1 MFSRKSGQGDAQ
13 ALLAALGRSHAV
25 IEFGLD
31 GTIVTANKN
40 FLDVL
45 GYRLEEIQGKHHAM
59 FVTPEQ
65 RGSVEYRDFWAA
77 LNRGEFQAA
86 EFKRVGKGGRE
97 IWIEASYDPVLDANG
112 RPVKVVK
119 FATDITQKKMRGLAD
134 TSKMAAIGR
143 AQATI
148 EFQLDGTIVTA
159 NDNFL
164 QAVGY
169 ALSDIQGKHHSMFI
183 SPAERDSAA
192 YREFWAALNRG
203 EYKTGEYKRFGKNGK
218 EVWILSI
225 L

>member
-1 MFSRKSGQGDAQ
+1 LLTQKSIAVVLDSLGEKLMFSRKSGQADAQ

-40 FLDVL
+40 FLDAL

-65 RGSVEYRDFWAA
+65 RDSVEYRDFWAA

-112 RPVKVVK
+112 KPVKVVK

-134 TSKMAAIGR
+134 TSKIAAIGR

-148 EFQLDGTIVTA
+148 EFKLDGTIVTA

-169 ALSDIQGKHHSMFI
+169 ALSDRANITACS
-183 SPAERDSAA
+183 
-192 YREFWAALNRG
+192 
-203 EYKTGEYKRFGKNGK
+203 
-218 EVWILSI
+218 
-225 L
+225 

>member
-1 MFSRKSGQGDAQ
+1 MFSRKSAQGDAQ

-31 GTIVTANKN
+31 GTIITANKN

-45 GYRLEEIQGKHHAM
+45 GYRLEEIRGKHHSM

-65 RGSVEYRDFWAA
+65 RDSVEYREFWAA

-86 EFKRVGKGGRE
+86 EFKRVGKGGRVV
-97 IWIEASYDPVLDANG
+97 WIEASYDPILEANG
-112 RPVKVVK
+112 KPIKIVK
-119 FATDITQKKMRGLAD
+119 FATDITQKKISGLAD
-134 TSKMAAIGR
+134 TSKIAAIGR

-148 EFQLDGTIVTA
+148 EFKLDGTIVTA

-169 ALSDIQGKHHSMFI
+169 SPDRVDALVWALSEMSGPQRWFH
-183 SPAERDSAA
+183 
-192 YREFWAALNRG
+192 REPLR
-203 EYKTGEYKRFGKNGK
+203 
-218 EVWILSI
+218 I
-225 L
+225 